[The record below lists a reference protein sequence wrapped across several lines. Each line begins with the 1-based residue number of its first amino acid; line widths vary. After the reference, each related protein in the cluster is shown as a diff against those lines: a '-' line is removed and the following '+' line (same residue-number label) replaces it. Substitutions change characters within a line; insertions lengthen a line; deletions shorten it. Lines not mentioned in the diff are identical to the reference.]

1 MAEVAVFRPKWI
13 FSVSLSNFTCV
24 LFDSSRSGSKMS
36 EEKGSWVEHVR
47 TEHLSLAEKIVTCDW
62 SWFDSLERKGIKRK
76 FLEEYQLFILCKLV
90 ANDIH
95 CSSSSGKFTLSPSQ
109 EVENI
114 WREHILRPTI
124 YHSFCVTLLKSRFG
138 TTEEGLQECII
149 NYSPELS
156 DDLPE
161 EIQQRRTRTVE
172 YLKFLCP
179 TWKTEEE
186 ITHTETQMEH
196 KEEPENENEHNNHIN
211 TDHDEDQPHQEEK
224 EESNLIEQL
233 EEPNPQEQEE
243 QQNETEIVGTEEEL
257 AADVEE
263 EAEVE
268 IGTEEMEGET
278 DHEAANEQQLE
289 EYEEEEEEFHEQ
301 GEETELQQE
310 QSAYIPLEVE
320 DDIEEEEELQNTNF
334 FSGLF
339 EEEDPLEEDSFIM
352 IIRTATSGIRFAVE
366 VTASMTIKG
375 LVNKIAEM
383 EDFPMEKLK
392 LVFQGRVLDVNKK
405 IRDYSKLLLPD
416 TIVHLFVVHK

>member
-1 MAEVAVFRPKWI
+1 
-13 FSVSLSNFTCV
+13 
-24 LFDSSRSGSKMS
+24 MS
-36 EEKGSWVEHVR
+36 DEKGSWVEHVR
-47 TEHLSLAEKIVTCDW
+47 TEHLSLAEQIVNCDW

-76 FLEEYQLFILCKLV
+76 FLEEYQLFILCKMV
-90 ANDIH
+90 ANDTH
-95 CSSSSGKFTLSPSQ
+95 CSSSSEKFTLSPSP

-149 NYSPELS
+149 DYSPDLS

-161 EIQQRRTRTVE
+161 EIQQRRARTVE
-172 YLKFLCP
+172 YMLFLCP
-179 TWKTEEE
+179 TWKNEEE
-186 ITHTETQMEH
+186 ITHPETQMEH
-196 KEEPENENEHNNHIN
+196 KEEPENKNELNNHIHN
-211 TDHDEDQPHQEEK
+211 DHEQDQSHQEEK
-224 EESNLIEQL
+224 EESNLNELL
-233 EEPNPQEQEE
+233 EEPNPQEHEE
-243 QQNETEIVGTEEEL
+243 QQNETEIEAEEEPV
-257 AADVEE
+257 ADMEAE
-263 EAEVE
+263 EAEAEV
-268 IGTEEMEGET
+268 GTEEMEGET

-289 EYEEEEEEFHEQ
+289 EYEEEEEEEFHEQ

-339 EEEDPLEEDSFIM
+339 EEEEPLEEDSFIM

-375 LVNKIAEM
+375 LANKIAEM
-383 EDFPMEKLK
+383 EDFPVEKLK